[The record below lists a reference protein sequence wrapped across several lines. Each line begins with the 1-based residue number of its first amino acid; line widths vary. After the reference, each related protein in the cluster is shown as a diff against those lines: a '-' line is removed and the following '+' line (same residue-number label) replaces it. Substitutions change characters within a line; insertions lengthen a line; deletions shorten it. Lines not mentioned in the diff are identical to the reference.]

1 MYKTEIIERIASV
14 AGTSPYPT
22 TRIHALSLFKKLIE
36 HASVRK
42 MRGKAKAN
50 FDIDFFFKFSM
61 LIQKEKEC
69 ELLNIQGSGLIL
81 RNLEVAEGETLRE
94 VTPLRDV
101 LYRSIKIIRSL
112 VEDFPCPDEHLLC

>member
-1 MYKTEIIERIASV
+1 LFEKSITAIIPAFAFHKMMYKTEIIERIASV

-50 FDIDFFFKFSM
+50 IDFGFF
-61 LIQKEKEC
+61 
-69 ELLNIQGSGLIL
+69 
-81 RNLEVAEGETLRE
+81 
-94 VTPLRDV
+94 
-101 LYRSIKIIRSL
+101 
-112 VEDFPCPDEHLLC
+112 